1 MTQARPKLFQKAA
14 SSNDWANKSQRI
26 GQESPEALLKS
37 ELKDTKKFL
46 NFEDHQGSDGRK
58 RGLALRMRLY
68 LTTMVQALKG
78 RELGVK
84 SKKVM
89 KKWSKALDHPLSGNL
104 RGSETCSKG
113 QGGSWQAQENK
124 LLDSQMQEKASLRAQ
139 VRATWQR
146 PTSPWD
152 QPRRH
157 IPPSQGLT
165 SGTRREE
172 GAAEHKHRPKTQLPS
187 HLQSS
192 TQASTSAAVSAAR
205 SPSLQLTQRSKDS
218 SRPTR
223 CTLYTDKAAKTKARQ
238 MHCGG
243 IGCLRFNPGQAKNIN
258 ILAGRAMHSCQNGK
272 AAVSFA

>member
-1 MTQARPKLFQKAA
+1 MGNCSARPKLFQKAA

-78 RELGVK
+78 RELGMK
-84 SKKVM
+84 SKKVI
-89 KKWSKALDHPLSGNL
+89 KTWSKALDHPLSGNL

-165 SGTRREE
+165 RGTRREE

-192 TQASTSAAVSAAR
+192 TQASTSAAVSAAQ
-205 SPSLQLTQRSKDS
+205 SPVCSSLSE
-218 SRPTR
+218 
-223 CTLYTDKAAKTKARQ
+223 AKTALAQLELLASHASAVLYRGLF
-238 MHCGG
+238 MGG
-243 IGCLRFNPGQAKNIN
+243 SFYKRLFIGGCL
-258 ILAGRAMHSCQNGK
+258 
-272 AAVSFA
+272 